1 MEVSVL
7 VGTGVMGEMTRGLD
21 VTVGNAVVT
30 GISKKLEVGEPG
42 ICVGAGVDS
51 ATQAVMIRQSSS
63 EKTNRRFIR
72 LYAGW
77 GDLASKLFHSSAK
90 RRIWLRM

>member
-1 MEVSVL
+1 M
-7 VGTGVMGEMTRGLD
+7 MGEMIRGLD

-51 ATQAVMIRQSSS
+51 SPQAVVRMQISS
-63 EKTNRRFIR
+63 EKNNRRFIMLCR
-72 LYAGW
+72 MRQPSPDVLPFERKTE
-77 GDLASKLFHSSAK
+77 DLVADVIDMRVSK
-90 RRIWLRM
+90 